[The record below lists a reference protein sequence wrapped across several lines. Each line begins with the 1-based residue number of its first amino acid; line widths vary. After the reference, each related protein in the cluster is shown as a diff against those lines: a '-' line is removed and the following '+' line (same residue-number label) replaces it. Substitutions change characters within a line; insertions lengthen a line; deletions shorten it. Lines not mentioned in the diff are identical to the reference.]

1 MQNCWFKMKVKD
13 LIKQLNKFDQ
23 DAFVVV
29 QEYNGCD
36 CDNRVVTEI
45 RQLTPQQAGLKPS
58 QSKIVK
64 NSSVIQITA
73 IKG

>member
-1 MQNCWFKMKVKD
+1 MKVKD

-29 QEYNGCD
+29 QEYNGWAD
-36 CDNRVVTEI
+36 DNRVVKKVLE
-45 RQLTPQQAGLKPS
+45 LTPQRAGLSPS

-64 NSSVIQITA
+64 NSSIIQITA
-73 IKG
+73 IKE

>member
-1 MQNCWFKMKVKD
+1 MKVKD
-13 LIKQLNKFDQ
+13 LIKRLNKCDQ

-36 CDNRVVTEI
+36 DDNRIAVEI
-45 RQLTPQQAGLKPS
+45 RELTPKEAGLKPS

-64 NSSVIQITA
+64 NSPIVQITG

>member
-1 MQNCWFKMKVKD
+1 MKVKD

-36 CDNRVVTEI
+36 DVSRVVTKI
-45 RQLTPQQAGLKPS
+45 RQLTPQQASLNPS

-64 NSSVIQITA
+64 NSSIVQITA